1 MSRFTKRYA
10 DTVQKL
16 RVPMGF
22 LLAGL
27 FAWLATPT
35 LRSVFW
41 GLPIAGFGLWLRG
54 WAAGHLEKNQRLTM
68 TGPYAWTR
76 NPLYLGTLIAV
87 LGMAVAAKRP
97 LLAWI
102 SFLVFYFVYLPA
114 VEQEEDHL
122 RKLFPEFQDY
132 AARVNMFRPMFPK
145 DDAPQKEFS
154 WDLYRRNREYKAA
167 LAFLILLAY
176 LFWRAG

>member
-1 MSRFTKRYA
+1 MSRFSKRYA
-10 DTVQKL
+10 DTVQRL

-22 LLAGL
+22 LLAVL
-27 FAWLATPT
+27 FAALATPT
-35 LRSVFW
+35 LRSVLW
-41 GLPIAGFGLWLRG
+41 GIPIAGFGLWLRG
-54 WAAGHLEKNQRLTM
+54 WAAGHLEKNQRLTT

-87 LGMAVAAKRP
+87 LGLAVAAKRP

-114 VEQEEDHL
+114 VEQEESHL
-122 RKLFPEFQDY
+122 RKLFPEFAAY
-132 AARVNMFRPMFPK
+132 AERVNMFRPMIPK
-145 DDAPQKEFS
+145 EDAPQKDFS
-154 WDLYRRNREYKAA
+154 WPLYWRNQEFKAA
-167 LAFLILLAY
+167 VAFLLMIGY